1 MKAGDSMTLL
11 PMDSVIAAYVAEG
24 SNAASEIDKTR
35 SRFGRGRG
43 ELLITI
49 GDAYWGDKHKIP
61 VNSVNASVTK
71 AIYRICNIL
80 HIFWID
86 YERGTQK

>member
-1 MKAGDSMTLL
+1 MILL

-24 SNAASEIDKTR
+24 SNAASEINKTR
-35 SRFGRGRG
+35 SRSGKEWGK
-43 ELLITI
+43 LLITI
-49 GDAYWGDKHKIP
+49 GEAYWGDKQKIP

-80 HIFWID
+80 LVFWID
-86 YERGTQK
+86 YERGIQK